1 MSKTPEKED
10 KVMLVSIHY
19 PNNPTAFA
27 ELLSE
32 GIAELL
38 CDIDLPSEEGNSP
51 SDKEHAA

>member
-1 MSKTPEKED
+1 
-10 KVMLVSIHY
+10 MLVSIHY

-38 CDIDLPSEEGNSP
+38 CDIDLPSEEGKSP